1 MAQESPGAITDH
13 WILDQMPYVYGL
25 SCRNPLVLA
34 GLEPWHSP
42 PFPMGFDCGRLH
54 LQRFV
59 LDDKSEAAFSGRG

>member
-1 MAQESPGAITDH
+1 MASEFSEAITDH

-34 GLEPWHSP
+34 GLKPRHSP
-42 PFPMGFDCGRLH
+42 PFPLESDCGRLN

-59 LDDKSEAAFSGRG
+59 LDDKSEAAFPGRG